1 MDLNIYM
8 AAGFAG
14 AVLVILA
21 YLANQMGRLPSDD
34 WRFPGANLAGS
45 ILILA
50 SLYSAW
56 NFPSAVIELF
66 WAAISLYGLVRHR
79 IHRVS
84 SKL

>member
-1 MDLNIYM
+1 MGLDLYM

-14 AVLVILA
+14 ALLVVVA
-21 YLANQMGRLPSDD
+21 YLANQLGRLPSDD

-56 NFPSAVIELF
+56 NYPSAVIE
-66 WAAISLYGLVRHR
+66 
-79 IHRVS
+79 
-84 SKL
+84 

>member
-1 MDLNIYM
+1 MGLDLYM

-14 AVLVILA
+14 ALLVVVA

-45 ILILA
+45 VLILA

-66 WAAISLYGLVRHR
+66 WAAISIYGLIRGR
-79 IHRVS
+79 RPAAG
-84 SKL
+84 

>member
-1 MDLNIYM
+1 MGLDLYM

-14 AVLVILA
+14 ALLVVAA
-21 YLANQMGRLPSDD
+21 YLASQMGRLPSDD

-45 ILILA
+45 VLILA

-66 WAAISLYGLVRHR
+66 WAAISIYGLIRGR
-79 IHRVS
+79 RPAAG
-84 SKL
+84 

>member
-1 MDLNIYM
+1 MGLDLYM

-14 AVLVILA
+14 ALLVVVA

-34 WRFPGANLAGS
+34 WRFPGANLVGS
-45 ILILA
+45 VLILA

-66 WAAISLYGLVRHR
+66 WAAISIYGLIRGR
-79 IHRVS
+79 RPAAG
-84 SKL
+84 

>member
-1 MDLNIYM
+1 MGLDLYM

-14 AVLVILA
+14 ALLVVVA
-21 YLANQMGRLPSDD
+21 YLGNQMGRLPSDD

-66 WAAISLYGLVRHR
+66 WAAISIYGLVRPR
-79 IHRVS
+79 FA
-84 SKL
+84 KN

>member
-1 MDLNIYM
+1 MELDLYM

-14 AVLVILA
+14 ALLVVVA
-21 YLANQMGRLPSDD
+21 YLANQVGRLPSDD

-66 WAAISLYGLVRHR
+66 WAAISIYGLLRPR
-79 IHRVS
+79 RPA
-84 SKL
+84 

>member
-1 MDLNIYM
+1 MGLDLYM

-14 AVLVILA
+14 ALLVVVA

-66 WAAISLYGLVRHR
+66 WAAISIYGLLKPRR
-79 IHRVS
+79 AA
-84 SKL
+84 

>member
-8 AAGFAG
+8 VAGFAG

-21 YLANQMGRLPSDD
+21 YLANQLGRLPSDD

-66 WAAISLYGLVRHR
+66 WTAISIYGLLRPHR
-79 IHRVS
+79 S
-84 SKL
+84 SQA

>member
-8 AAGFAG
+8 ASGFAG

-21 YLANQMGRLPSDD
+21 YLANQMGRLPSHD

-45 ILILA
+45 VLILV

-66 WAAISLYGLVRHR
+66 WAAISIYGVVRPRPSH
-79 IHRVS
+79 S
-84 SKL
+84 

>member
-1 MDLNIYM
+1 MDLNLYM

-14 AVLVILA
+14 AILVIVA
-21 YLANQMGRLPSDD
+21 YMANQMGRLPSDD

-66 WAAISLYGLVRHR
+66 WAAISIYGLLRSR
-79 IHRVS
+79 SRS
-84 SKL
+84 AGN

>member
-8 AAGFAG
+8 AAGFVG

-45 ILILA
+45 ILIMV

-66 WAAISLYGLVRHR
+66 WAAISIYGLLRPLWR
-79 IHRVS
+79 S
-84 SKL
+84 SQA

>member
-1 MDLNIYM
+1 MGLDLYM

-14 AVLVILA
+14 ALLVVVA

-66 WAAISLYGLVRHR
+66 WAAISIYGLLRPR
-79 IHRVS
+79 QS
-84 SKL
+84 A

>member
-1 MDLNIYM
+1 MGLDLYM

-14 AVLVILA
+14 ALLVVVA
-21 YLANQMGRLPSDD
+21 YLANQLGRLPSDD

-66 WAAISLYGLVRHR
+66 WAAISIYGLLRPR
-79 IHRVS
+79 RYPPQP
-84 SKL
+84 

>member
-66 WAAISLYGLVRHR
+66 WAAISISGLLRPLWR
-79 IHRVS
+79 S
-84 SKL
+84 A

>member
-1 MDLNIYM
+1 MGLDLYM

-14 AVLVILA
+14 ALLVVVA

-50 SLYSAW
+50 SLTSAW

-66 WAAISLYGLVRHR
+66 WAAISIYGLLRPR
-79 IHRVS
+79 RS
-84 SKL
+84 A

>member
-1 MDLNIYM
+1 MDVNLYM

-14 AVLVILA
+14 AILVVVA

-66 WAAISLYGLVRHR
+66 WAAISIYGLLRPLWR
-79 IHRVS
+79 S
-84 SKL
+84 AKA

>member
-1 MDLNIYM
+1 MGLDLYM

-14 AVLVILA
+14 ALLVVVA
-21 YLANQMGRLPSDD
+21 YLANQLGRLPSDD

-45 ILILA
+45 VLILA

-66 WAAISLYGLVRHR
+66 WAAISIYGLIRGR
-79 IHRVS
+79 RPAAG
-84 SKL
+84 

>member
-1 MDLNIYM
+1 MGLDLYM

-14 AVLVILA
+14 ALLVVVA
-21 YLANQMGRLPSDD
+21 YLANQMGRLPSND

-66 WAAISLYGLVRHR
+66 WAAISIYGLLRR
-79 IHRVS
+79 PAA
-84 SKL
+84 

>member
-1 MDLNIYM
+1 MGLDLYM

-14 AVLVILA
+14 ALLVVAA

-45 ILILA
+45 VLILA

-66 WAAISLYGLVRHR
+66 WAAISIYGLIRGR
-79 IHRVS
+79 RPTAG
-84 SKL
+84 

>member
-21 YLANQMGRLPSDD
+21 YLANQLGRLPSDD

-66 WAAISLYGLVRHR
+66 WAAISIYGLLRPHR
-79 IHRVS
+79 S
-84 SKL
+84 SQA

>member
-1 MDLNIYM
+1 MGLDLYM

-14 AVLVILA
+14 ALLVVVA
-21 YLANQMGRLPSDD
+21 YLANQVGRLPSDD

-66 WAAISLYGLVRHR
+66 WAAISIYGLLKPRR
-79 IHRVS
+79 AA
-84 SKL
+84 